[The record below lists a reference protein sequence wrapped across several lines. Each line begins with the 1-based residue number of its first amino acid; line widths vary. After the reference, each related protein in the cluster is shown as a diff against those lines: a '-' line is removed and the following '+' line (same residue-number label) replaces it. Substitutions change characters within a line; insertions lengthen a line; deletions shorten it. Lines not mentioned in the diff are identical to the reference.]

1 MPDDELLL
9 EILRQIEESADKIIA
24 RSQSIHDV
32 SDFTDSS
39 SLKDFLTKLL
49 CGMKIALN
57 K

>member
-1 MPDDELLL
+1 MPDNELLM

-39 SLKDFLTKLL
+39 SLKDCLTKLL